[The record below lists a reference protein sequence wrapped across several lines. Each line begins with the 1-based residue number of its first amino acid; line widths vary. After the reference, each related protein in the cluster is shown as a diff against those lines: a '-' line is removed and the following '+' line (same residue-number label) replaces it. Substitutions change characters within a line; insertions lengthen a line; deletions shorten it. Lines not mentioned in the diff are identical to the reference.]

1 MQAVV
6 GLGNPGPAYAKTR
19 HNIGFWVIDA
29 LAKEATLRFRCR
41 GLSLRAHGTVAGHE
55 FILAKPQTFMTHSG
69 HAVAEFLADVGLTPS
84 DLRDVIIV
92 HDDLDLEPGRLRL
105 KARGGHGGHNGV
117 LSIIETLGTDLFAR
131 LKIGVGRPPKGMDP
145 ADYVLEAPSADEQP
159 SLADAVE
166 RGVQVL
172 SCWRDEGLVAAMN
185 RFNQAAPK

>member
-6 GLGNPGPAYAKTR
+6 GLGNPGSAYAKTR

-29 LAKEATLRFRCR
+29 LAKEANLRFRRR

-55 FILAKPQTFMTHSG
+55 FILAKPQTFMNHSG

-185 RFNQAAPK
+185 RFNQATAK

>member
-1 MQAVV
+1 LRAIV

-19 HNIGFWVIDA
+19 HNIGFWVVDA
-29 LAKEATLRFRCR
+29 LAAEANLRFRRR

-55 FILAKPQTFMTHSG
+55 LVLAKPQTFMNHSG
-69 HAVAEFLADVGLTPS
+69 HAVAEFLADVGLLPS

-131 LKIGVGRPPKGMDP
+131 LKIGVGRPPEGMDA
-145 ADYVLEAPSADEQP
+145 ADYVLLPPAPDERI
-159 SLADAVE
+159 SLAEAVE

-172 SCWRDEGLVAAMN
+172 HCWRDEGLVTAMN
-185 RFNQAAPK
+185 RFNQAAVK